1 MKMNLLKIS
10 NQYSQILGK
19 KFFRPNLLIFWFTN
33 ILSSAIIWEMTEGD
47 FNVAQK
53 IRTLGL

>member
-1 MKMNLLKIS
+1 MSFLATL

-19 KFFRPNLLIFWFTN
+19 KNFRPNLLIFWFTN
-33 ILSSAIIWEMTEGD
+33 LLSSAIILEMTEGD

>member
-1 MKMNLLKIS
+1 MNLLKIS